1 MKKAFDRVPRKV
13 LWWVLR
19 SVGVEEWA
27 IHVIQGIYAN
37 GCSRVR
43 VNGSYSS
50 SFQVGDGVH
59 QGLVLSP
66 LLFILVL
73 EALSR
78 EFRNVIPWELLY
90 ADDLVIADD
99 ALNVCISKACTWV
112 NMKKTKILI
121 SGIDLDL
128 LEKSGKFPCG
138 VCLKVVGVNSILCS
152 TCNLWICEKYSG
164 ITKTHFL
171 YVFSVREVH
180 NQLMVVLLPLYWLM
194 V

>member
-27 IHVIQGIYAN
+27 IRVIQGIYAN

-78 EFRNVIPWELLY
+78 EFHSGVPWKM
-90 ADDLVIADD
+90 VD
-99 ALNVCISKACTWV
+99 ANKLSRPA
-112 NMKKTKILI
+112 
-121 SGIDLDL
+121 
-128 LEKSGKFPCG
+128 
-138 VCLKVVGVNSILCS
+138 VVWRGVNSESC
-152 TCNLWICEKYSG
+152 YP
-164 ITKTHFL
+164 
-171 YVFSVREVH
+171 Y
-180 NQLMVVLLPLYWLM
+180 LPLNICH
-194 V
+194 